1 MRIITGSARGTKL
14 TTLEGDATRPTTDK
28 VKEALFSMIQF
39 DIEGRTVLDLF
50 AGSGQ
55 LGLEALSRGAVRGT
69 FIDESRAAVDVII
82 DNAKKTHLFDR
93 CRVSVSGAVPFL
105 KSAAGRETYDIVFL
119 DPPYASGLLKE
130 SLALLPSILAPGAS
144 VVCECDTEVVSRRL
158 SVRKDEDATAER
170 VLQEIFGGDA
180 ALMAKYT
187 LRRSTVYGRTRIALL
202 SLADAENTGEA
213 E

>member
-105 KSAAGRETYDIVFL
+105 KNAAGRETYDIVFL

>member
-39 DIEGRTVLDLF
+39 DIEGRAVLDLF

-55 LGLEALSRGAVRGT
+55 LGLEALSRGAARGT

-202 SLADAENTGEA
+202 SLADTENTGEA

>member
-39 DIEGRTVLDLF
+39 DIEGRAVLDLF

>member
-39 DIEGRTVLDLF
+39 DIEGRAVLDLF

-55 LGLEALSRGAVRGT
+55 LGLEALSRGAARGT

-180 ALMAKYT
+180 ALMAKYS

>member
-39 DIEGRTVLDLF
+39 DIEGRAVLDLF

-202 SLADAENTGEA
+202 SLADTENTGEA

>member
-1 MRIITGSARGTKL
+1 M
-14 TTLEGDATRPTTDK
+14 
-28 VKEALFSMIQF
+28 
-39 DIEGRTVLDLF
+39 
-50 AGSGQ
+50 
-55 LGLEALSRGAVRGT
+55 
-69 FIDESRAAVDVII
+69 DVII

-180 ALMAKYT
+180 ALMAKYS